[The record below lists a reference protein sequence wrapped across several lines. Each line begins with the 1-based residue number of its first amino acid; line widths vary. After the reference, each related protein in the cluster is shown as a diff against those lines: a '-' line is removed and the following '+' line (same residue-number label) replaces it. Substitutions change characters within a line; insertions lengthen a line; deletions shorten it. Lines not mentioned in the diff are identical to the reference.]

1 MAREFKCRLLCGLR
15 MQLSRKKEE
24 RQDQKNT
31 SFKGQVRKEGSGR
44 DSADADQGQRPRTT
58 R

>member
-1 MAREFKCRLLCGLR
+1 MPSALWSEDATV
-15 MQLSRKKEE
+15 KKKKQE

-31 SFKGQVRKEGSGR
+31 SFKGKVRKEGSGR
-44 DSADADQGQRPRTT
+44 DSADADQGQRPRIT